1 MKIKTLTLHGFKSFA
16 DRTEVD
22 LHEGITAI
30 VGPNGCGK
38 SNISDAIRW
47 VLGEQRPTA
56 IRGNR
61 MEEAIFEGTVNRKPI
76 HRAEVEMVLSN
87 EDGQLDV
94 PRSEVSIGRT
104 VFRGGE
110 SEYRLNGET
119 CRLKDIQELIRDT
132 GLGANEYSVIENR
145 MIDSILSDRAE
156 ERRALFEEAA
166 EISRYKERR
175 RTALR
180 RLEQA
185 EEDLERLEDL
195 LGEVRTKVRSL
206 AQQKGRAEKYED
218 LRERRLTLE
227 VALGEVRLEDI
238 EERLEEAEEA
248 LERIRS
254 SEPAEQGE
262 LSRRETEAERLR
274 VEITEAEDRRDEIA
288 SRLEEIRSRAEE
300 TERERLVARE
310 RATAAEERLETIR
323 SELDELEERRDE
335 LEERRS
341 ELNDELES
349 EREGLHELR
358 RKRDETSREVEA
370 RREERDRRKSAEE
383 EAVDR
388 LRDLRNRIGALE
400 GEAEAAAD
408 RIRERERELERRR
421 AEMEEAEAAVEE
433 ARDELEEVRA
443 ELEEAGSEVEE
454 LRAEVEAARE
464 EVDRREDELSESR
477 ERLAELE
484 GELSAERERVESL
497 SSLVRSGDEHPAVVA
512 ELVDA
517 DDRPDGV
524 EGLLAD
530 VLEVPEE
537 LARPVEAHLGPYLH
551 AVVVRDWEAVRA
563 VQEWRRDRDE
573 ADGLILLP
581 LDPGP
586 GGDLEDRGELPEG
599 VEVDG
604 AGEAWVRALLGGV
617 RVVDGD
623 GDLGDIRPGSEP
635 WARAD
640 GTGQDGLG
648 AVRLGTPGSGQG
660 VLRRRA
666 ELRDARSELE
676 AMEERRGNLEAEVE
690 ELREVLSESTA
701 RRDGAADALK
711 EAERRGRRLESRRE
725 AAEHR
730 LERARG
736 ERDEAERRIG
746 ELEESLEE
754 ARRERREKS
763 ARLEDARQEHEEA
776 EEAAAEARGELM
788 QAESALEEASDVLQ
802 ERELE
807 IARRESAVERAR
819 ERMES
824 TAGALEEL
832 SDRRRRLR
840 READEKREAV
850 EEARGEAEESQDEV
864 ADLLERRSELEEELR
879 EQEEEIREMRGE
891 LDEEESWL
899 REARKEERQQSE
911 RRHEL
916 ELEIAEL
923 RGKRSSIRERIEGE
937 WDEPFEDLRERVEP
951 PESGGPA
958 EWSERLEEVKR
969 DLHRLGPVNLL
980 AAEEYREERER
991 LDFLEEQR
999 DDLLEARDDL
1009 HESIERINDAAA
1021 TAFRETFDE
1030 IRGNFQ
1036 RTFDTLFEGGDC
1048 DVWLEDPDDPL
1059 DSAIEISASP
1069 GGKKTQR
1076 IHLLSGGERALTA
1089 LALVFGIYLAKPSPF
1104 CIMDEVD
1111 APLDE
1116 TNVGRFTAMLERF
1129 KEDTQ
1134 FVVITHNPRTIA
1146 EADWIYGVTMQ
1157 EPGVSSVVGVDFEDL
1172 PTEHGG
1178 GGGESGG
1185 EAGGEDR
1192 EVPA

>member
-1 MKIKTLTLHGFKSFA
+1 VKIKTLTLHGFKSFA

-56 IRGNR
+56 IRGSR

-76 HRAEVEMVLSN
+76 HRAEVEMVLAN
-87 EDGQLDV
+87 EDGQLAV
-94 PRSEVSIGRT
+94 PGSEVSIGRT

-119 CRLKDIQELIRDT
+119 CRLKDIQDLIRDT

-180 RLEQA
+180 RLDQA

-206 AQQKGRAEKYED
+206 AQQKGRAEKYEE
-218 LRERRLTLE
+218 LRDRRLTLE
-227 VALGEVRLEDI
+227 IALGDVRLEDI

-248 LERIRS
+248 LARIRS

-274 VEITEAEDRRDEIA
+274 VEIAEAEDTRDDVA
-288 SRLEEIRSRAEE
+288 SRLDEIRSRAEK

-310 RATAAEERLETIR
+310 RASAAEERLEAIR
-323 SELDELEERRDE
+323 SELDALEDRRDE
-335 LEERRS
+335 LEDRRR
-341 ELNDELES
+341 ELDGRLES

-358 RKRDETSREVEA
+358 RERDEASRQTEA

-383 EAVDR
+383 DAVER
-388 LRDLRNRIGALE
+388 LRELRSRIGALE
-400 GEAEAAAD
+400 GETEAAAE
-408 RIRERERELERRR
+408 RIEERERELERRR
-421 AEMEEAEAAVEE
+421 REMEEADVAV
-433 ARDELEEVRA
+433 DEHRS
-443 ELEEAGSEVEE
+443 ELEEARSELEETGEHVRE
-454 LRAEVEAARE
+454 LRSELEDARE
-464 EVDRREDELSESR
+464 EVERREGELSESR

-512 ELVDA
+512 ELLESDG
-517 DDRPDGV
+517 RPAGV

-530 VLEVPEE
+530 VLDVPER

-551 AVVVRDWEAVRA
+551 AVVVKGWDTVRE
-563 VQEWRRDRDE
+563 VQRWREGREE

-581 LDPGP
+581 VEPGP
-586 GGDLEDRGELPEG
+586 GEGAPSGGALPEG
-599 VEVDG
+599 VDVDG
-604 AGEAWVRALLGGV
+604 DGEAWVRALLGDV
-617 RVVDGD
+617 RLEGEDGE
-623 GDLGDIRPGSEP
+623 LRPGRQP

-640 GTGQDGLG
+640 GSGQDGLG

-676 AMEERRGNLEAEVE
+676 EMEARRRRLETELDERREA
-690 ELREVLSESTA
+690 LSESTA
-701 RRDGAADALK
+701 RRDEKAGALE
-711 EAERRGRRLESRRE
+711 EAERRERRLQSRRE
-725 AAEHR
+725 TAEHR

-736 ERDEAERRIG
+736 EREEAERRIG
-746 ELEESLEE
+746 ELEETLEE
-754 ARRERREKS
+754 AREERRETVD
-763 ARLEDARQEHEEA
+763 RLEELRREREEA
-776 EEAAAEARGELM
+776 EEEVAEARGELM
-788 QAESALEEASDVLQ
+788 QAEASLDEASDALQ
-802 ERELE
+802 EMELE
-807 IARRESAVERAR
+807 IARHESEVERAR

-824 TAGALEEL
+824 AAGALEEL
-832 SDRRRRLR
+832 SER
-840 READEKREAV
+840 RERLEAEAREKRDAIG
-850 EEARGEAEESQDEV
+850 EARGEAEESQDRV

-879 EQEEEIREMRGE
+879 DREEELREMRGE
-891 LDEEESWL
+891 LEEEEAWL

-937 WDEPFEDLRERVEP
+937 WDEPFEDLRERVAP
-951 PESGGPA
+951 PEDGGPA
-958 EWSERLEEVKR
+958 DWSEELEEVKR

-999 DDLLEARDDL
+999 DDLLDARDDL
-1009 HESIERINDAAA
+1009 HDSIERINEAAA
-1021 TAFRETFDE
+1021 VAFRETFDE
-1030 IRGNFQ
+1030 VRENFQ
-1036 RTFDTLFEGGDC
+1036 RTFDTLFQGGDC

-1116 TNVGRFTAMLERF
+1116 VNVGRFTDMLERF

-1172 PTEHGG
+1172 ATEPGEEEGG
-1178 GGGESGG
+1178 GGDAGEGQQ
-1185 EAGGEDR
+1185 
-1192 EVPA
+1192 VPA

>member
-56 IRGNR
+56 IRGSR

-87 EDGQLDV
+87 EDGQLAV

-119 CRLKDIQELIRDT
+119 CRLKDIQDLIRDT

-180 RLEQA
+180 RLDQA

-227 VALGEVRLEDI
+227 VTLGEVRLEDI
-238 EERLEEAEEA
+238 EERLQEAEEA

-274 VEITEAEDRRDEIA
+274 VEIAEAEDRRDEIA
-288 SRLEEIRSRAEE
+288 SRLEEVRSRAEK

-323 SELDELEERRDE
+323 SELDDLEDRRGE

-341 ELNDELES
+341 ELDDELES

-358 RKRDETSREVEA
+358 RKRDEASREVQA

-383 EAVDR
+383 EAVGR
-388 LRDLRNRIGALE
+388 LRELRSRIGALE

-408 RIRERERELERRR
+408 RIEERERQLERRR
-421 AEMEEAEAAVEE
+421 TEMEEAEAAVED
-433 ARDELEEVRA
+433 ARRELEDVRS
-443 ELEEAGSEVEE
+443 ELEEAGSDVEG
-454 LRAEVEAARE
+454 LRGDLEAVRE
-464 EVDRREDELSESR
+464 EVGRREEELSESR

-497 SSLVRSGDEHPAVVA
+497 ASLVRSGDEHPAVVA
-512 ELVDA
+512 ELLDA
-517 DDRPDGV
+517 DDRPEGV

-530 VLEVPEE
+530 LVEVPED

-563 VQEWRRDRDE
+563 VQQWRRDREE

-581 LDPGP
+581 VDPGP
-586 GGDLEDRGELPEG
+586 GGDAPGGDELPAG
-599 VEVDG
+599 VEVEG
-604 AGEAWVRALLGGV
+604 AAEAWVRALLGGV
-617 RVVDGD
+617 RVADDD
-623 GDLGDIRPGSEP
+623 GDLRPGSEP

-676 AMEERRGNLEAEVE
+676 EMEERRATLEAELE
-690 ELREVLSESTA
+690 ERRETLSESTA
-701 RRDGAADALK
+701 RRDEAADALE

-746 ELEESLEE
+746 ELEEALEE

-763 ARLEDARQEHEEA
+763 SSLEEARREHEEA

-832 SDRRRRLR
+832 SERRQRLED
-840 READEKREAV
+840 EAREKRDAI
-850 EEARGEAEESQDEV
+850 EEARGEAEESQDAV

-958 EWSERLEEVKR
+958 EWSEQLEEVKR

-1069 GGKKTQR
+1069 GGKTTQR

-1172 PTEHGG
+1172 PA
-1178 GGGESGG
+1178 
-1185 EAGGEDR
+1185 EAGGEEGGGDETGDEDR

>member
-56 IRGNR
+56 IRGSR
-61 MEEAIFEGTVNRKPI
+61 MEEAIFEGTVDRKPI

-87 EDGQLDV
+87 EDGRLAV

-119 CRLKDIQELIRDT
+119 CRLKDIQDLIRDT

-180 RLEQA
+180 RLDQA

-218 LRERRLTLE
+218 LRGRRLTLE
-227 VALGEVRLEDI
+227 VALGEVRLEDV
-238 EERLEEAEEA
+238 EDRLEEAEEA

-254 SEPAEQGE
+254 TEPAEQGE

-274 VEITEAEDRRDEIA
+274 VEIAEAEDRRDETA
-288 SRLEEIRSRAEE
+288 ARLEEIRSRAER

-310 RATAAEERLETIR
+310 RATAAEERLETLR
-323 SELDELEERRDE
+323 SELDDLEERRAD
-335 LEERRS
+335 LEERRA
-341 ELNDELES
+341 ELDEELDA

-358 RKRDETSREVEA
+358 RKRDEASREVQA

-383 EAVDR
+383 EAVER
-388 LRDLRNRIGALE
+388 LRELRSGIGALE
-400 GEAEAAAD
+400 GETEAAAE
-408 RIRERERELERRR
+408 RIEERERELERRR
-421 AEMEEAEAAVEE
+421 AEREEAETAVRE
-433 ARDELEEVRA
+433 ARDELEQSRSRLQEA
-443 ELEEAGSEVEE
+443 ESEVEE
-454 LRAEVEAARE
+454 LRSEVEEARE
-464 EVDRREDELSESR
+464 TVERREEELSESR

-497 SSLVRSGDEHPAVVA
+497 TSLVRSGDEHPAVVA
-512 ELVDA
+512 ELLED
-517 DDRPDGV
+517 DDRPGGV
-524 EGLLAD
+524 RGLLVD
-530 VLEVPEE
+530 LVEVPEE

-551 AVVVRDWEAVRA
+551 AVVVRDWDAVRA
-563 VQEWRRDRDE
+563 VDGWRRGRDGRG
-573 ADGLILLP
+573 GLILLP

-586 GGDLEDRGELPEG
+586 GPDAPDGGELPDGVQVEG
-599 VEVDG
+599 DGEV
-604 AGEAWVRALLGGV
+604 WVRALLGGIRV
-617 RVVDGD
+617 RDDG
-623 GDLGDIRPGSEP
+623 GELRPDRAP
-635 WARAD
+635 WVRSD
-640 GTGQDGLG
+640 GTGQDGVG

-666 ELRDARSELE
+666 ELREARSGLE
-676 AMEERRGNLEAEVE
+676 RMEERRARLEDELEERREALAE
-690 ELREVLSESTA
+690 SAS
-701 RRDGAADALK
+701 RRDEAASAL
-711 EAERRGRRLESRRE
+711 EDAERRGRRLESRRE

-730 LERARG
+730 LDRARG

-746 ELEESLEE
+746 ELEETLEE
-754 ARRERREKS
+754 ARRERREK
-763 ARLEDARQEHEEA
+763 AERLEEARGQREEA
-776 EEAAAEARGELM
+776 EEAAAEVRGELM
-788 QAESALEEASDVLQ
+788 RAESALEEASGALQ

-819 ERMES
+819 ERMEA
-824 TAGALEEL
+824 TAGTLEEL
-832 SDRRRRLR
+832 EGRRQRLEQ
-840 READEKREAV
+840 EAREKRDV
-850 EEARGEAEESQDEV
+850 IDEARGEAEESQEEV
-864 ADLLERRSELEEELR
+864 ADLLERRSELEEELG
-879 EQEEEIREMRGE
+879 EQEEGLREMRGE
-891 LDEEESWL
+891 LDEQESWL

-937 WDEPFEDLRERVEP
+937 WDEPLEELRQRVDA

-958 EWSERLEEVKR
+958 EWSEQLEEVKR

-1036 RTFDTLFEGGDC
+1036 RTFETLFEGGDC

-1069 GGKKTQR
+1069 RGKKTQR

-1116 TNVGRFTAMLERF
+1116 TNVGRFTAMLDRF
-1129 KEDTQ
+1129 KGDTQ

-1172 PTEHGG
+1172 PTEP
-1178 GGGESGG
+1178 GGGE
-1185 EAGGEDR
+1185 GED
-1192 EVPA
+1192 ESGDEGQQVPA